1 MREAKKQVVYC
12 PRKVPRMN
20 VELLVA
26 DDSKDSM
33 GIKMQR
39 LVESLYVVRFLDLYT
54 MTNTLPS

>member
-1 MREAKKQVVYC
+1 MVYC
-12 PRKVPRMN
+12 HGTRKVPRMN